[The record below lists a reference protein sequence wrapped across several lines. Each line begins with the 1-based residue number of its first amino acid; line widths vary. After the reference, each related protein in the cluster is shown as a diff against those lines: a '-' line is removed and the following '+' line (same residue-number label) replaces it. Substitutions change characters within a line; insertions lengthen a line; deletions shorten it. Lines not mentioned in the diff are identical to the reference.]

1 MSIRKRVAAAA
12 AALAMMVPVTACG
25 GEKTPDFSN
34 IGYIA
39 ELTTMECY
47 YHNTADLSHEGSW
60 FFNHGY
66 KKSWIEYS
74 GIVRLGIDV
83 GKVSV
88 SSKGKRGDSSIYVIK
103 VPQAR
108 VIGEPDVDEKSFSTP
123 LEETGF
129 LTDITAN
136 DKTRMYNEAQ
146 QSMLKVA
153 ESDENL
159 LSQARVRAKN
169 ILEQFVRSMCE
180 EIGETNVVIE
190 FEDVK

>member
-1 MSIRKRVAAAA
+1 M
-12 AALAMMVPVTACG
+12 
-25 GEKTPDFSN
+25 
-34 IGYIA
+34 
-39 ELTTMECY
+39 
-47 YHNTADLSHEGSW
+47 
-60 FFNHGY
+60 
-66 KKSWIEYS
+66 
-74 GIVRLGIDV
+74 
-83 GKVSV
+83 
-88 SSKGKRGDSSIYVIK
+88 
-103 VPQAR
+103 
-108 VIGEPDVDEKSFSTP
+108 DEKSFSTP

-180 EIGETNVVIE
+180 EVGETNVVIE